1 MCVCP
6 HVFSLVKNCLR
17 FECFDHLCK
26 KENLTCISAR
36 TLLAPNYNS
45 KVSFPKD
52 VVLAEKHFI
61 SIFFVVCLF
70 KKLNL
75 FETID
80 VELIRLH
87 LLRNESFR
95 S

>member
-1 MCVCP
+1 MKDVHFWLPIIIQMFHFQKMLFSLKSISFQFFC
-6 HVFSLVKNCLR
+6 HVF
-17 FECFDHLCK
+17 
-26 KENLTCISAR
+26 
-36 TLLAPNYNS
+36 
-45 KVSFPKD
+45 
-52 VVLAEKHFI
+52 
-61 SIFFVVCLF
+61 F

-75 FETID
+75 FETITD